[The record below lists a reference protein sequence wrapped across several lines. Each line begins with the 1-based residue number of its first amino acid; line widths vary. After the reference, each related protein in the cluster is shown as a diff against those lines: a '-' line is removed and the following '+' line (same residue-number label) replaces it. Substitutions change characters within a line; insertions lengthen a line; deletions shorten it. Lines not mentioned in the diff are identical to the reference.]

1 MRTVYEGPNKDRR
14 TIIGAYRSIYIS
26 VMTDIQKK
34 NCLQS
39 EGRCTKFIVVNV
51 SKRGCAVMSYSFW
64 WSVLQEV
71 VCVKTPEPRTL
82 AVVTKTVIS
91 DMFFFFLS
99 VPALIFGFPP
109 TVTVSFLER
118 SFLPQNRN
126 GVNLLFFTGQN
137 SCGFF

>member
-1 MRTVYEGPNKDRR
+1 
-14 TIIGAYRSIYIS
+14 
-26 VMTDIQKK
+26 
-34 NCLQS
+34 
-39 EGRCTKFIVVNV
+39 
-51 SKRGCAVMSYSFW
+51 MSYSFW

-71 VCVKTPEPRTL
+71 VCAKTPEPQTL

-91 DMFFFFLS
+91 DMFLS
-99 VPALIFGFPP
+99 VPALICGFPS

-126 GVNLLFFTGQN
+126 GVNLLLFMGQN